1 MLSAFVQTERYKTNL
16 EKMFQ
21 RLAPPNIPQS
31 WRDEVDFVFCTRPK
45 DRQQR
50 IIQEYL
56 GEKEVWN
63 GLTKTE
69 FSDLLNE
76 FLTEKS
82 ENHIQTRIFWQQ
94 ARSRAHTPLRK
105 VGIQIEDVD

>member
-1 MLSAFVQTERYKTNL
+1 
-16 EKMFQ
+16 MFQ
-21 RLAPPNIPQS
+21 HLVPRNIPQS

-63 GLTKTE
+63 GLTKT
-69 FSDLLNE
+69 DLLDE

-94 ARSRAHTPLRK
+94 ARSPLRK